1 MLHDERGL
9 SILKCS
15 ILWWITPILTFI
27 YNKNP
32 SVYQSGASKS
42 DCCAPPLF
50 KEMLA
55 FVQMSFVWTTK
66 FYLLAQLMLA
76 PLHCTLRPNY
86 LWIRKIPLF
95 FQADAGPLRMFQ
107 IWSWC
112 HLKAI
117 TFYNDHLR
125 QCYIHVW
132 WRACYSMNKQFKS
145 TNILPWFLK
154 TTSRNLNGRIL

>member
-1 MLHDERGL
+1 MIFKMVLHDERGL

-66 FYLLAQLMLA
+66 FYLPAQLMLA

-86 LWIRKIPLF
+86 MCEVARSHYFFIASHFPDFLLWERRI
-95 FQADAGPLRMFQ
+95 A
-107 IWSWC
+107 
-112 HLKAI
+112 
-117 TFYNDHLR
+117 Y
-125 QCYIHVW
+125 
-132 WRACYSMNKQFKS
+132 FK
-145 TNILPWFLK
+145 
-154 TTSRNLNGRIL
+154 

>member
-1 MLHDERGL
+1 MIFKMVLHDERGL

-15 ILWWITPILTFI
+15 ILWWITPMLTFI

-66 FYLLAQLMLA
+66 FYLPAQLMLA
-76 PLHCTLRPNY
+76 PLHCTMRPNY
-86 LWIRKIPLF
+86 LWSRMLPRFIHSFLKIKKNREIIFRNCLRYKYKLLKNKEVGPIVYCTADWLPLF
-95 FQADAGPLRMFQ
+95 SICQVVSRHPP
-107 IWSWC
+107 
-112 HLKAI
+112 I
-117 TFYNDHLR
+117 TFQQSL
-125 QCYIHVW
+125 
-132 WRACYSMNKQFKS
+132 
-145 TNILPWFLK
+145 
-154 TTSRNLNGRIL
+154 

>member
-1 MLHDERGL
+1 MIFKMVLHDERGL

-15 ILWWITPILTFI
+15 ILWWITPMLTFI

-66 FYLLAQLMLA
+66 FYLPAQLMLA
-76 PLHCTLRPNY
+76 PLHCTMRPNY
-86 LWIRKIPLF
+86 LWSRKLPLF
-95 FQADAGPLRMFQ
+95 LHILLQIKIKEKLYFEIVWRYVYKYKLLMNKEVGPIVYCTADWLPLFSICQVVSR
-107 IWSWC
+107 
-112 HLKAI
+112 HPPI
-117 TFYNDHLR
+117 TFQQSL
-125 QCYIHVW
+125 
-132 WRACYSMNKQFKS
+132 
-145 TNILPWFLK
+145 
-154 TTSRNLNGRIL
+154 